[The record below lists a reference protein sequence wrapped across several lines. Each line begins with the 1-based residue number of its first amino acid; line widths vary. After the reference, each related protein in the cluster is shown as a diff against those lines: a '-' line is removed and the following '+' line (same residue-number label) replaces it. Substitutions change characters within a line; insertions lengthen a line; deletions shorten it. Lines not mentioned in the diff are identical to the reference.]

1 MSNTNTNTTSKPT
14 NPPQQ
19 NRQPNNNQQQSRGP
33 KSIWVVRPQ
42 FTLGECRLYFSKDDA
57 IKDFG
62 VPLEKWDTKED
73 SAEIYAAPPW
83 DDSHEISWILERL
96 EVRSLKENQ

>member
-19 NRQPNNNQQQSRGP
+19 NRQQNNQQQNRGP

-62 VPLEKWDTKED
+62 VPLEKWDVKED

-96 EVRSLKENQ
+96 EVRSLKDNQ